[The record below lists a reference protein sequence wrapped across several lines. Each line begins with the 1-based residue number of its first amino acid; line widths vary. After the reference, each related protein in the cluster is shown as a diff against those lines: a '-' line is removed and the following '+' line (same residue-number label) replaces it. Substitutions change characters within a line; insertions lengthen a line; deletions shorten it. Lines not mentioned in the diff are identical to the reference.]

1 MSPEV
6 IGLDEMPTE
15 EEGQLDSD
23 IAAGTVPC
31 PECGNYYKSRGLT
44 RHMVNSH
51 GMEPPAGSRAGTG
64 GNTKGKGTAA
74 LASKWAEFQRGAA
87 LLVSFGCTSCAGV
100 LVEDAQKD
108 GDAIATFCENR
119 PKLRKQLQQALDGM
133 DLMLLIA
140 ALGGTAQKMV
150 SHHAIGAKIGLG
162 DGHTHNDNAGGPQE
176 RVMSFLS
183 GMDED
188 SRNAL
193 INGAF
198 DQMRATQQAGQQPR
212 TTATTTERTAAT
224 VQRTVV
230 MEDEATP
237 GQPPLVVPEAL
248 TPQDRYQMMMAH
260 AHTDDLSVTVPG

>member
-15 EEGQLDSD
+15 EEGQLDGD

-44 RHMVNSH
+44 RHMVNAH
-51 GMEPPAGSRAGTG
+51 GMEPPAGSRAGTSG
-64 GNTKGKGTAA
+64 TTRGKGTAA
-74 LASKWAEFQRGAA
+74 LATKWAEFQRGAA
-87 LLVSFGCTSCAGV
+87 LLVSFACTSCAGV
-100 LVEDAQKD
+100 LVEDAAKD
-108 GDAIATFCENR
+108 GEAIATFCENR

-162 DGHTHNDNAGGPQE
+162 DGHTHNDNGGGPQE

-198 DQMRATQQAGQQPR
+198 DQMRAHSAQQAP
-212 TTATTTERTAAT
+212 TTATTTERREAT

-230 MEDEATP
+230 MDDEVP
-237 GQPPLVVPEAL
+237 GQPPVVVPEQL
-248 TPQDRYQMMMAH
+248 SPQDRYQMMMAH

>member
-1 MSPEV
+1 MPEMV
-6 IGLDEMPTE
+6 SLDEMPTA
-15 EEGQLDSD
+15 EEGDLDSD
-23 IAAGTVPC
+23 VPSGTVPC
-31 PECGNYYKSRGLT
+31 PECGNFYKSRGLT
-44 RHMVNSH
+44 RHMVNAH
-51 GMEPPAGSRAGTG
+51 GMEPPAGRTPSS
-64 GNTKGKGTAA
+64 TKGRGAAA
-74 LASKWAEFQRGAA
+74 LATKWAEFQRGAA
-87 LLVSFGCTSCAGV
+87 LLVSFACTNCAAV

-108 GDAIATFCENR
+108 GDAIAAFCEGR

-133 DLMLLIA
+133 DLMLLVA

-198 DQMRATQQAGQQPR
+198 DQMRAHTQTA
-212 TTATTTERTAAT
+212 TATTTEPAQAT

-230 MEDEATP
+230 VHDDETP
-237 GQPPLVVPEAL
+237 GQPPVVVPETL

-260 AHTDDLSVTVPG
+260 AHTDDLSVTV